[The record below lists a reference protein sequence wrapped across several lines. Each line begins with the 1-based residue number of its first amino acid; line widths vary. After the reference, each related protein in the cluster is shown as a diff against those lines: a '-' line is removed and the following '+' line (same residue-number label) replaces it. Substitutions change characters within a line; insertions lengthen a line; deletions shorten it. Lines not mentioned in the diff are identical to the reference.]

1 LRTAVKKHVTDL
13 KAAMEKSG
21 TKEKVEEAKGF
32 FDTVYTKVQEGIEL
46 ANSVSDIKSSAEDV
60 AKTVGTVVTQSY
72 ETSSYS

>member
-13 KAAMEKSG
+13 KAAMEKSEA
-21 TKEKVEEAKGF
+21 KEEVDEAKGF
-32 FDTVYTKVQEGIEL
+32 FQNVYTKVEEGIEV